1 MERFL
6 LTVLNQDEG
15 NQTYFIHTDIHP
27 QITGG
32 TEEDHTGAASQFSPH
47 KEHEKMPY
55 FNVTAVPG
63 LVIKLKTEDNAT
75 NIEGEIS
82 KENSLIINAT
92 ISIEAKDQLYWQL
105 LKDSNGLDS
114 ENSGKYLELAFYLR
128 DGDNRVNLPVGT
140 NYSYELPNGTYSEN
154 KVIQDNSLIYYYKDI
169 RTLFGLD
176 DSEYKISDL
185 TGNVTIPVEFT
196 LNFAGAD
203 LSEFTSGSYMAYIEL
218 LRTADRDYPMGS
230 GNSMDIY
237 SKEVAAHSMNNLG
250 FAIMAKDMNELAI
263 NTYPAANTEDT
274 IQYQT
279 LFDFSDILER
289 IAGAG
294 EEQALTKWAGFDY
307 EVTYTM
313 YKKTENGETVVYEP
327 YTGNDIVIKIPT
339 ADGGEEV
346 STNGVLKTVYNFTE
360 SEIKNVNTDL
370 NDQDGLIVKSGSMA
384 IATQNLI
391 AADLLNLTN
400 YKIVASLII
409 KDNMEDDNGAPDSD
423 DGNDSGTS
431 DTEDESITKDFFVFT
446 VTKLK
451 TDLSE

>member
-1 MERFL
+1 
-6 LTVLNQDEG
+6 
-15 NQTYFIHTDIHP
+15 
-27 QITGG
+27 
-32 TEEDHTGAASQFSPH
+32 
-47 KEHEKMPY
+47 
-55 FNVTAVPG
+55 
-63 LVIKLKTEDNAT
+63 
-75 NIEGEIS
+75 
-82 KENSLIINAT
+82 
-92 ISIEAKDQLYWQL
+92 
-105 LKDSNGLDS
+105 
-114 ENSGKYLELAFYLR
+114 
-128 DGDNRVNLPVGT
+128 
-140 NYSYELPNGTYSEN
+140 
-154 KVIQDNSLIYYYKDI
+154 
-169 RTLFGLD
+169 
-176 DSEYKISDL
+176 
-185 TGNVTIPVEFT
+185 
-196 LNFAGAD
+196 
-203 LSEFTSGSYMAYIEL
+203 
-218 LRTADRDYPMGS
+218 
-230 GNSMDIY
+230 
-237 SKEVAAHSMNNLG
+237 MNNLG